1 MNNNNNSKKQKLVN
15 ILSIACRAGKIL
27 SGDFVI
33 EKTFTGKHNIK
44 LLLVAD
50 DSAEATK
57 AKYEKLVKTNND
69 NKRNSEVLLR
79 ETELTKDELAACIG
93 KTDRAAVA
101 VCDEGFCKA
110 ILKILDN

>member
-1 MNNNNNSKKQKLVN
+1 MNKNQKLIN

-33 EKTFTGKHNIK
+33 EKTLSQKKHSIK
-44 LLLVAD
+44 LILIASD
-50 DSAEATK
+50 TSDMTK
-57 AKYEKLVKTNND
+57 AKYEKLADKT
-69 NKRNSEVLLR
+69 KILLR
-79 ETELTKDELAACIG
+79 QTALAKEALAACIG

-110 ILKILDN
+110 ILKILDNQTASTK

>member
-1 MNNNNNSKKQKLVN
+1 MNKNQKLIN

-33 EKTFTGKHNIK
+33 EKTLSQKKHSVK
-44 LLLVAD
+44 LILIATD
-50 DSAEATK
+50 TAEMTK
-57 AKYEKLVKTNND
+57 AKYEKLADKT
-69 NKRNSEVLLR
+69 KILLR
-79 ETELTKDELAACIG
+79 ETSLEKDALASCIG

-101 VCDEGFCKA
+101 ICDDGFCKA

>member
-1 MNNNNNSKKQKLVN
+1 MNKNQKLIN

-33 EKTFTGKHNIK
+33 EKALSRKHSIK
-44 LLLVAD
+44 LILIASDTSEMTRDKYAKLADKAQILLKDVQLK
-50 DSAEATK
+50 K
-57 AKYEKLVKTNND
+57 A
-69 NKRNSEVLLR
+69 
-79 ETELTKDELAACIG
+79 ELAGCIG

-110 ILKILDN
+110 IIKILNQ